1 MSAISAAIP
10 VLFVLLYLA
19 MISKSLDTG
28 MSLAAASDA
37 SIISVPISFFFTD
50 TNSLDISHR
59 ITLLSHQLFDTPTPN
74 PKREVASRR
83 MDDCS
88 NPPSLWLESECLRHV
103 SPQAVRVECDDRT
116 VPDNEHNN
124 AQEYGYDINCHDNEI
139 CVDVVKFNPNLH
151 NTPNHYNPWCNLA
164 YCVNNL
170 NFVKIAQSQ
179 LDWMTKPESVTVPY
193 VPVGDAKVEAL
204 LTGLNNNTS
213 VFAKSL
219 EMKPQVQGLVS
230 GEMQWSTLSAGA
242 SSCIDCASLD
252 ISEVPAGTQRILVH
266 ATLPTTVTAAL
277 LY

>member
-1 MSAISAAIP
+1 
-10 VLFVLLYLA
+10 
-19 MISKSLDTG
+19 
-28 MSLAAASDA
+28 
-37 SIISVPISFFFTD
+37 
-50 TNSLDISHR
+50 
-59 ITLLSHQLFDTPTPN
+59 
-74 PKREVASRR
+74 
-83 MDDCS
+83 
-88 NPPSLWLESECLRHV
+88 
-103 SPQAVRVECDDRT
+103 
-116 VPDNEHNN
+116 
-124 AQEYGYDINCHDNEI
+124 
-139 CVDVVKFNPNLH
+139 
-151 NTPNHYNPWCNLA
+151 
-164 YCVNNL
+164 
-170 NFVKIAQSQ
+170 
-179 LDWMTKPESVTVPY
+179 MTKPESVTVPY